1 MEHGQSDTDREN
13 ESVEHGRIG
22 TDQKNESAQI
32 KNCLSVIKST
42 TNITWTGLGSSPG
55 QSMVTGGD

>member
-1 MEHGQSDTDREN
+1 MLISVEHGWTDTDRE
-13 ESVEHGRIG
+13 I
-22 TDQKNESAQI
+22 ESAQI
-32 KNCLSVIKST
+32 KNCLNVIKST